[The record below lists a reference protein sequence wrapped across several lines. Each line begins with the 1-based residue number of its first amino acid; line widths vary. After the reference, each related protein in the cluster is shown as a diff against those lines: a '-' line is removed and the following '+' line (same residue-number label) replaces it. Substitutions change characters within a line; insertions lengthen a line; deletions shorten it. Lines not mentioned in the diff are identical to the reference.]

1 MLKNIFRKN
10 KQQDRE
16 AERIIFEQ
24 YYNRVYYAAYRV
36 IKDQGLAED
45 IVQETFMKAFKSL
58 HTVHD
63 VEKLGAWLSVIA
75 TRTAIDH
82 LRRLSKWNDFTTSD
96 VYIDTESDAAHPDYI
111 STVETGLE
119 EAYVKELL
127 VEEIDKLKPD
137 HKEVLILFYHHDLT
151 YEEISELLDV
161 KLSTVKTR
169 MFRAKKKLKE
179 SIEQQP
185 ELMEVM
191 SHV

>member
-1 MLKNIFRKN
+1 MLKNIFQKN
-10 KQQDRE
+10 RPQDRE

-24 YYNRVYYAAYRV
+24 YYKRVYYAAYYI
-36 IKDQGLAED
+36 IKDQDLAED
-45 IVQETFMKAFKSL
+45 IVQETFMKAFKNL
-58 HTVHD
+58 HTVLD
-63 VEKLGAWLSVIA
+63 VEKMGAWLSIIA

-96 VYIDTESDAAHPDYI
+96 VYIDTESDTLQSDYV

-119 EAYVKELL
+119 KAYVKELL
-127 VEEIDKLKPD
+127 LGEIDKLKPD
-137 HKEVLILFYHHDLT
+137 HKEVLILFYHYDLS
-151 YEEISELLDV
+151 YEEIADQLDV